1 MSEKIKNEKINTEE
15 KEACIKEENSQED
28 TEIEEKVKTSK
39 TEVLKQT
46 IKQEIDEFK
55 KDEESSLEKYAKFS
69 LKYFHFIIAGIAS
82 SLVLLYMP
90 LSFKFISQII
100 GLLTLIFAISVLLI
114 TKYYL
119 NNKDNE
125 EIKLYIYDS
134 WQKGI
139 LSVILVN
146 FGLYAFSTNP
156 HTEMLIILA
165 FSTLGTIF
173 IQRGVKRSLSLLF

>member
-1 MSEKIKNEKINTEE
+1 MEEKI
-15 KEACIKEENSQED
+15 ED
-28 TEIEEKVKTSK
+28 TTVDKIENNIEIENDLKIST
-39 TEVLKQT
+39 TETIKQT

-55 KDEESSLEKYAKFS
+55 KDEESSLEKYAKFA
-69 LKYFHFIIAGIAS
+69 LKYYHFIIAGVAS

-90 LSFKFISQII
+90 LNFKFVSQII
-100 GLLTLIFAISVLLI
+100 GLFTLIFAISVILI

-119 NNKDNE
+119 KNKDNE
-125 EIKLYIYDS
+125 EIKLYIYDC

-146 FGLYAFSTNP
+146 FGLYAFSNNP
-156 HTEMLIILA
+156 HIEMLTILA
-165 FSTLGTIF
+165 FCTIGTIF

>member
-1 MSEKIKNEKINTEE
+1 MEE
-15 KEACIKEENSQED
+15 NKEEITQEKV
-28 TEIEEKVKTSK
+28 ENKIEENVQLKDEVKISK
-39 TEVLKQT
+39 TETFKQA

-55 KDEESSLEKYAKFS
+55 KDEEGSLEKYAKFS

-82 SLVLLYMP
+82 TLVLLYVP
-90 LSFKFISQII
+90 LNFKFISQLI
-100 GLLTLIFAISVLLI
+100 GLFTLIFAVSVVLI
-114 TKYYL
+114 AKYYL
-119 NNKDNE
+119 KNKDNE
-125 EIKLYIYDS
+125 EVKLYIYDC

-156 HTEMLIILA
+156 HMEMLTILA
-165 FSTLGTIF
+165 FATIGTIF